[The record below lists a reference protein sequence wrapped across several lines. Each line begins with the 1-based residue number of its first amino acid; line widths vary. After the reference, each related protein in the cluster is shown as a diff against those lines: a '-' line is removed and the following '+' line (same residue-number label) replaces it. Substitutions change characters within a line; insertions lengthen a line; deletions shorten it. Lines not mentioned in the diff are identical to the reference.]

1 LALPASICGSIEMP
15 FRSADRSTTF
25 VFVAILASVLAMTF
39 VPAYAQE
46 HGGGS
51 HGGGASSGSHGG
63 GGSSGGCGDEHGDE
77 SGGCSGG
84 GGAGSVHKGPH
95 GGPGGIAGPGGRGQ
109 SLRGIFHNMEPG
121 TKPEPHSEPGH

>member
-1 LALPASICGSIEMP
+1 MP
-15 FRSADRSTTF
+15 FRSAIRATAF
-25 VFVAILASVLAMTF
+25 VFVAIFACVPAMTF
-39 VPAYAQE
+39 APAYAQE

-63 GGSSGGCGDEHGDE
+63 GGSSGGCGDEHGGE

-84 GGAGSVHKGPH
+84 GGAGSGHRGPH

-109 SLRGIFHNMEPG
+109 SLRGIFHNMQPG
-121 TKPEPHSEPGH
+121 SKPDEHSEPGH